1 MSNAEILGLGAI
13 AAFLVVPLII
23 GMYSA
28 TKSKGTASDYFVQ
41 GRSMGSIAVFF
52 TVTATWWSAFAFL
65 GSNASFYL
73 DGPLYWTALV
83 WNVFFGV
90 MYYWIGKR
98 VWFHGKRG
106 NYVTARDFF
115 ADLFGSSRLATLVAV
130 ILVIFTLPHLQIQL
144 TGGAYLMEVASGG
157 ALPFWLG
164 ALLFY
169 LVIIIYV
176 WAGGVRAI
184 AWTDIFYGVTIFVG
198 LIAAGIFVVGEV
210 GGMGTMFDEIQQV
223 QPEHLILADG
233 QWMTWVAMF
242 LITPLGAL
250 MGPQMWTRM
259 YATRNSRLFDLMPF
273 LVGLMAI
280 AYIGS
285 MLIGNTAAVVQP
297 DVDEPDQVLAVMLL
311 DYAPLVLAVVVIA
324 AGAGAAMS
332 TANSQVHAL
341 GASYTIDF
349 HERYF
354 QKNLP
359 EHKRVWVGRWA
370 ILGFSAMAYIMAL
383 YVPGLLV
390 TIGLVA
396 FAGLAQ
402 VVVPTVGALFWR
414 RASVAGATAGLLVG
428 VTSLVVFTAVPATI
442 PGPFSVGGGG
452 LLSLLL
458 NIVVFVGV
466 SLFTKPRDSRLLLKL
481 SRRRDDFDRERF
493 NEPDPEEFA
502 DTLPDDSR
510 RWPFTEPG
518 GGSAGRPGSGR

>member
-1 MSNAEILGLGAI
+1 MTTENVLGVVVIG
-13 AAFLVVPLII
+13 AFLLVPLII
-23 GMYSA
+23 GGLAFRKSA
-28 TKSKGTASDYFVQ
+28 GTANDYFVQ
-41 GRSMGSIAVFF
+41 GRAMGSIAVFF

-83 WNVFFGV
+83 WNVFFGL
-90 MYYWIGKR
+90 MFYWVGKR

-106 NYVTARDFF
+106 NYVTPRDFLV
-115 ADLFGSSRLATLVAV
+115 ALFGSKRLATFIAI
-130 ILVIFTLPHLQIQL
+130 ILLIFTLPHLQIQL

-157 ALPFWLG
+157 VIPFWLG

-184 AWTDIFYGVTIFVG
+184 AWTDIFYGVAIFFG

-223 QPEHLILADG
+223 HPEHLLLGDG
-233 QWMTWVAMF
+233 MWMTWVAMF

-250 MGPQMWTRM
+250 MGPQMWMRM
-259 YATRNSRLFDLMPF
+259 YATRSPRLFDMMPF
-273 LVGLMAI
+273 LVALMAV

-285 MLIGNTAAVVQP
+285 MLIGNAAVLL
-297 DVDEPDQVLAVMLL
+297 EPEVEEADHVLPTMLL
-311 DYAPLVLAVVVIA
+311 EYAPLVLALVVIA

-332 TANSQVHAL
+332 TANSQVHAMA
-341 GASYTIDF
+341 ASYTIDF

-354 QKNLP
+354 QKDLP
-359 EHKRVWVGRWA
+359 ERRRVWVGRWA
-370 ILGFSAMAYIMAL
+370 LLGFSALAYVMAL
-383 YVPGLLV
+383 YIPGLLV

-402 VVVPTVGALFWR
+402 VIVPTVGALFWK
-414 RASVAGATAGLLVG
+414 RASVAGATSGLIVG
-428 VTSLVVFTAVPATI
+428 VSTLVLFTAFPAWA
-442 PGPFSVGGGG
+442 PGPFAEGGGG

-458 NIVVFVGV
+458 NIVTFVVV
-466 SLFTKPRDSRLLLKL
+466 SLSTKPRDPDILSLVKSRKQ
-481 SRRRDDFDRERF
+481 DFDQEKWESPDD
-493 NEPDPEEFA
+493 EPASEAQAQANDPE
-502 DTLPDDSR
+502 PPSH
-510 RWPFTEPG
+510 
-518 GGSAGRPGSGR
+518 